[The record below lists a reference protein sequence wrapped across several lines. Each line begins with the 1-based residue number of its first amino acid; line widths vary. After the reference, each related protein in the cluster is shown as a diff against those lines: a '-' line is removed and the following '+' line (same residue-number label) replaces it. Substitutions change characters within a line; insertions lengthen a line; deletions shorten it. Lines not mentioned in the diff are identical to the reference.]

1 MRRHVS
7 VVLAVCLLLT
17 GGCWDR
23 REINELALVVAVAAD
38 VVREKGQEEVMLT
51 LQIANPV
58 ALLPGQGGGGGG
70 SAAKAFWT
78 ITGKGQS
85 VRDASVAMLNKI
97 PKKLFYGQA
106 RVYVIG
112 EDAAKSGIARFLDR
126 PLRYRST
133 RRNMYLAIARGSAKQ
148 VMEVEMPTFRATG
161 IAISNIFDLEGGHEA
176 ILPVTLND
184 FVYWLSTGSTCPVAP
199 AVLVMPQTSVS
210 SEDLKVPGK
219 TPKAIEVSG
228 LAVFDNRQGRLLGF
242 FNEKETA
249 GLMWVLGKVKE
260 REITVPCSGGTGK
273 QAVVLT
279 VVKSESRIV
288 VDRDSA
294 GSPVFFVKIRTLCNL
309 AENFG
314 SREEAM
320 MPSDL
325 QELEVCANSCIKQ
338 EIMSALHRA
347 RVWKADVFGFGEEL
361 RRQDPDQW
369 RKLAASWGEM
379 FPGIRVEVETKTTLR
394 QRGLSIEAP
403 GARKGER

>member
-58 ALLPGQGGGGGG
+58 AQLPGQGSGAGG
-70 SAAKAFWT
+70 SAPKAFWT
-78 ITGKGQS
+78 IAAKGRS
-85 VRDASVAMLNKI
+85 VRDASVSMVKRI
-97 PKKLFYGQA
+97 PKKLFYGQT
-106 RVYVIG
+106 RVYIVG
-112 EDAAKSGIARFLDR
+112 ENAAKSGVVRFLDR
-126 PLRYRST
+126 PLRGRST

-148 VMEVEMPTFRATG
+148 VLEVEMPTFKATG
-161 IAISNIFDLEGGHEA
+161 MAISNIFDLEGGRQA

-184 FVYWLSTGSTCPVAP
+184 VAYWLSTGSTCPVAP
-199 AVLVMPQTSVS
+199 VVSVVPQTSIS

-219 TPKAIEVSG
+219 TPKAIEVSS
-228 LAVFDNRQGRLLGF
+228 LAVFDNKEGRLLGF
-242 FNEKETA
+242 FDEKETL

-260 REITVPCSGGTGK
+260 REVTVPGSAGSNR

-279 VVKSESRIV
+279 VVKSESRIL
-288 VDRDSA
+288 VDKDA
-294 GSPVFFVKIRTLCNL
+294 KGLPVFRVKIKTLCDL

-314 SREEAM
+314 NREGLLTPLYFEG
-320 MPSDL
+320 
-325 QELEVCANSCIKQ
+325 LEDCVNTCIKQ
-338 EIMSALHRA
+338 EVMSALNQA

-361 RRQDPDQW
+361 RRQDPDEW
-369 RKLAASWGEM
+369 EKLAASWKEV
-379 FPGIRVEVETKTTLR
+379 FPGIKVKIETKTTFR
-394 QRGLSIEAP
+394 HRGLSIEAP
-403 GARKGER
+403 GSRKEEL